1 MYCSTSAPLSESL
14 SRGELLLFEHYLFY
28 FNDFIILYDY
38 KF

>member
-14 SRGELLLFEHYLFY
+14 SRDELLLFEHYFFY